1 VSKESR
7 VPNFPH
13 IPAHLDLGN
22 INNYKG
28 VMLCTRPNENIA
40 VVKDKLVYLGV
51 SSITILSSPF
61 ISRVDPKDQLGINPV
76 RKVKTIGQRKRGLK
90 PFM

>member
-1 VSKESR
+1 
-7 VPNFPH
+7 
-13 IPAHLDLGN
+13 
-22 INNYKG
+22 
-28 VMLCTRPNENIA
+28 MLCTRPNENIA
-40 VVKDKLVYLGV
+40 VSKETLVYLEI

-76 RKVKTIGQRKRGLK
+76 RKVKSILPRKRGLK